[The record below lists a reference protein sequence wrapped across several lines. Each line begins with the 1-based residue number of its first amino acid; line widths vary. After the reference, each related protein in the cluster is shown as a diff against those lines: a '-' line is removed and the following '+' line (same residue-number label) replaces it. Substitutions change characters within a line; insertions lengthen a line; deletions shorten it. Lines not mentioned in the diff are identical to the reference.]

1 MPVPLRASSLL
12 SSAAP
17 ARRYALVT
25 AAVATLLTACAA
37 TSQQTRGS
45 SDDIAVAPAAATAP
59 VARAA
64 PPVSPAA
71 APKAATAA
79 VTDTSWNK
87 HVTCRATVTTL
98 RAVLGSKRSSLGGA
112 TFAGGGFKPGIPDK
126 RSTNPPC
133 SVSGVPT
140 LVELHRVRFSTC
152 SKINNDGDWTCPLI
166 DPSQIGKL
174 PADLYSIH
182 VELDGN
188 FRAKGWAPAIPPGG
202 KLVDI
207 QGFVFWDPGHT
218 TAAWHHHSGWEI
230 HSFTAWRLSS

>member
-1 MPVPLRASSLL
+1 MPVPRRVSSLL
-12 SSAAP
+12 QP
-17 ARRYALVT
+17 ASPGRRYAVVT
-25 AAVATLLTACAA
+25 AAAVTLLSACAA
-37 TSQQTRGS
+37 TPQRTAAPAERLS
-45 SDDIAVAPAAATAP
+45 VAPAAATAP
-59 VARAA
+59 AAKAA
-64 PPVSPAA
+64 PTGPAA
-71 APKAATAA
+71 AAPGPAAAA
-79 VTDTSWNK
+79 VTDPSWNM

-98 RAVLGSKRSSLGGA
+98 RAVLGSQRSSLGGA

-140 LVELHRVRFSTC
+140 LVELRRVQFSSC

-166 DPSQIGKL
+166 DPSQVGKL
-174 PADLYSIH
+174 PKDLNGIH
-182 VELDGN
+182 VELDGE
-188 FRAKGWAPAIPPGG
+188 FRAKGWAPKIPPGG

-218 TAAWHHHSGWEI
+218 TAAWHFHSGWEI